1 MSMKNCPFMNFLAKN
16 WKMSVIGLFAVVICF
31 LYYLTWDCE
40 ELFHN
45 AGVLFE
51 MIYAISISYIVS
63 LIFYFL
69 QVYLPN
75 HKKEDA
81 QRNFLD
87 YQVREIISL
96 MDKPFKE
103 LLNESDEK
111 VYELANITETEF
123 NSIDIYKNLKKPAN
137 INRYHRQ
144 ITVQEYIEE
153 CVNMIDNILKELLVQ
168 YVGIMDSTEYSLY
181 MKIYQSEYH
190 RFIRNNILDPPGSFR
205 PLKENTL
212 HTSYGGYTIVS
223 WEFKMISEYQ
233 SLYSELT
240 ELNRKRRV
248 Y

>member
-1 MSMKNCPFMNFLAKN
+1 
-16 WKMSVIGLFAVVICF
+16 
-31 LYYLTWDCE
+31 
-40 ELFHN
+40 
-45 AGVLFE
+45 
-51 MIYAISISYIVS
+51 
-63 LIFYFL
+63 
-69 QVYLPN
+69 
-75 HKKEDA
+75 
-81 QRNFLD
+81 
-87 YQVREIISL
+87 